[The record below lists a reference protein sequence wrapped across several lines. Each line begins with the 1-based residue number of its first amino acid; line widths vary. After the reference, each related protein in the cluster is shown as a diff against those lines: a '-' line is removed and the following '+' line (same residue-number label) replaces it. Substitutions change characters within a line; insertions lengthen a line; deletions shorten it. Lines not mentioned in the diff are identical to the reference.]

1 MATDYTWNT
10 NPIQDILMN
19 MLLSNVNITNGDAK
33 QELYNIFTQVI
44 EPYLNNRGDLIYLDF
59 NIKKN
64 KGYYK
69 VISNNLISALWI
81 SGILPE
87 NPNEVMR
94 NNQYKFGDITYH
106 YDIKT
111 HKLEYSIK
119 KQKVTNK
126 NNRKNG

>member
-1 MATDYTWNT
+1 MATNYIWNT

-33 QELYNIFTQVI
+33 QELHNIFTQVI
-44 EPYLNNRGDLIYLDF
+44 EPYLNNSGDLVYLDF
-59 NIKKN
+59 NIKNNKN
-64 KGYYK
+64 YYR
-69 VISNNLISALWI
+69 VISNNLVSALWL

-94 NNQYKFGDITYH
+94 NNRYKYGNFIYH

-111 HKLEYSIK
+111 HKLVYSIK
-119 KQKVTNK
+119 EKK
-126 NNRKNG
+126 NDIR